1 MKRIAVI
8 GAGVSG
14 MSTAH
19 FLNDKYGSP
28 VKVCGLGIDLH

>member
-19 FLNDKYGSP
+19 FLNDKYE
-28 VKVCGLGIDLH
+28 VVFY